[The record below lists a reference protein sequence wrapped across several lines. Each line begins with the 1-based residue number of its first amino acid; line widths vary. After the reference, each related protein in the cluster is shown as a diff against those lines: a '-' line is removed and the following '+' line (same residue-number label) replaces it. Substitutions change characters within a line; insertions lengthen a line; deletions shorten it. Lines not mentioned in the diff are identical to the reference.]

1 MYASWQTEDPAGTG
15 LCPATI
21 GRCAVIAALVMILI
35 AVTALAAWLGFRA
48 GYRRGWRARDQ
59 QER

>member
-1 MYASWQTEDPAGTG
+1 
-15 LCPATI
+15 
-21 GRCAVIAALVMILI
+21 VIAALVMILI